1 MSFPFPD
8 TRPRQSPMF
17 FETYFQG
24 PLNQPPA
31 GWSNVLNSNMTL
43 TVIADALGVKGRSMR
58 ITKAGPVDQINM
70 MGMAWDE
77 VPDDTRDVEILMRW
91 RINDLA
97 GGSGD
102 GWAEPL
108 TRFSGT
114 TTANFNAWFLRNFE
128 DDGNDL
134 RVQPVRAAAGS
145 IAGAGDFGGGDN
157 MLATEWFWSR
167 FRVTGGAPTVTIRS
181 RSWRYTAAEPAAIVD
196 SSSSVPTPGKVG
208 LFSYRGASTAFV
220 DYFAVS
226 VANPVTGAAP
236 VAIPLPF

>member
-1 MSFPFPD
+1 MTFPFPS
-8 TRPRQSPMF
+8 TRPRPGLLY
-17 FETYFQG
+17 ETYFQG
-24 PLNQPPA
+24 PLNAPPA
-31 GWSNVLNSNMTL
+31 GWSSVLNSNMTL
-43 TVIADALGVKGRSMR
+43 TVIADALGVEGRSLR
-58 ITKAGPVDQINM
+58 ITKAGPVDAINI
-70 MGMAWDE
+70 MGATWNE
-77 VPDDTRDVEILMRW
+77 VPDQRDVEILMRW

-134 RVQPVRAAAGS
+134 RVQPVRAAAGA

-181 RSWRYTAAEPAAIVD
+181 RSWRYTVAEPAAIVD
-196 SSSSVPTPGKVG
+196 SSSSVTTPGKVG

-226 VANPVTGAAP
+226 TTDPVTGAAP
-236 VAIPLPF
+236 AAIPLPF